1 MQSKF
6 TRQVRLKTNKENEL
20 RVIPNDVNGSFVA
33 IGRAVGRS
41 DNP

>member
-6 TRQVRLKTNKENEL
+6 TRQVRLKTNKDEL
-20 RVIPNDVNGSFVA
+20 IVIPNDVNGSFVA

>member
-6 TRQVRLKTNKENEL
+6 TRQVRLKTNKDEL